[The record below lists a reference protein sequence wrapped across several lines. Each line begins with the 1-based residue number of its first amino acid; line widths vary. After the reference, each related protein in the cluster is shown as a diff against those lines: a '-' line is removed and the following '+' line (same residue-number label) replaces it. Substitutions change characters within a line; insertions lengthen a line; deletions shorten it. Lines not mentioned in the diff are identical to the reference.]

1 MIDHYNKYPLRTKKS
16 EDYMLFKE
24 AYNIVKDKNHLTE
37 EGLMKIVS
45 LKASLNNGLS
55 NALKNVFPNVIPA
68 IKPVN
73 LNQAPVDPNWIV
85 GFTSAEGCFMLI
97 LIRLT
102 LK

>member
-1 MIDHYNKYPLRTKKS
+1 VIDHYNKYPLRTKKS

-45 LKASLNNGLS
+45 FKASLNNGLS

-73 LNQAPVDPNWIV
+73 LNQAPVDPN
-85 GFTSAEGCFMLI
+85 
-97 LIRLT
+97 
-102 LK
+102 